1 MSRIAAVQ
9 MTSGADVDANL
20 ADAGV
25 LVSRAVSGGAG
36 LVALPEN
43 FGLIGARERDKLAH
57 VEADGEGPMQ
67 DFLAGT
73 ARDHGIWLVGG
84 SVPLETAGGDRVR
97 QSLLVYDDR
106 GRRVARY
113 DKIHLFDV
121 ELDNGETYRES
132 GTIEPGDA
140 VVSVDSPFGRLGLSI
155 CYDLRFPEL
164 YRRLVEQGATVLLV
178 PSAFTLATGRAHWES
193 LLRARAIENLA
204 HVIAPAQGGTH
215 NNKRETW
222 GHAMIVDPWGA
233 VLDEVVGQEPGVAI
247 AEVDT
252 GRLGRTRKQFPALDH
267 RRLDLAG
274 KA

>member
-1 MSRIAAVQ
+1 MTRIAAVQ
-9 MTSGADVDANL
+9 MTSGPDIDANL
-20 ADAGV
+20 TDAGA
-25 LVSRAVSGGAG
+25 LVSQAVSEGAG

-43 FGLIGARERDKLAH
+43 FGLIGARERDKLAY
-57 VEADGEGPMQ
+57 VEADGAGPMQ

-84 SVPLETAGGDRVR
+84 SVPLETTGGDRVR
-97 QSLLVYDDR
+97 QSLLVYGDQ

-132 GTIEPGDA
+132 GTIEPGDE
-140 VVSVDSPFGRLGLSI
+140 VVSVDSPFGRLGLTV

-164 YRRLVEQGATVLLV
+164 YRRLVEQGATLMLV
-178 PSAFTLATGRAHWES
+178 PSAFTRATGRAHWEA

-204 HVIAPAQGGTH
+204 YVLAPAQVGVH

-222 GHAMIVDPWGA
+222 GHSMIVDPWGT
-233 VLDEVVGQEPGVAI
+233 VIGECEEGPGVVVA
-247 AEVDT
+247 DCDND
-252 GRLGRTRKQFPALDH
+252 RLALTRSRFPALDH
-267 RRLDLAG
+267 RCLDRNG
-274 KA
+274 G